1 MGHRPTVTTDPLNQ
15 QQPTIQIQTRVTV
28 GHEDLRTGEDGYLH
42 RTPEV
47 FPTSTHQPHCHQP
60 VGRVHLGMSVGEL
73 WPLSRVTVV
82 VEGLHDEAVLTSLL
96 RDSLDAAPAGVY
108 ATHGGTRLKSLA
120 EPALI
125 INATDA
131 EILVVLDE
139 LQSSRVDPLWTEIKH
154 SVAAG
159 DFDAARKAIDAPR

>member
-60 VGRVHLGMSVGEL
+60 LGRVQLDPCVGQASPVVAKPLACRIGWRRCVADLSADLPMRPGARRALVEEGPSESDIQGCAHDHDQYEGEL
-73 WPLSRVTVV
+73 C
-82 VEGLHDEAVLTSLL
+82 
-96 RDSLDAAPAGVY
+96 Y
-108 ATHGGTRLKSLA
+108 A
-120 EPALI
+120 
-125 INATDA
+125 
-131 EILVVLDE
+131 
-139 LQSSRVDPLWTEIKH
+139 
-154 SVAAG
+154 
-159 DFDAARKAIDAPR
+159 